1 MLFVYRDHRGAC
13 GMSTIAQTR
22 LSNAT
27 LLRAG
32 GAGVLAAVAANVVV
46 RLILGA
52 VVPLSPDF
60 MPFTLGPII
69 AFTLLFTL
77 IGVAVLAIVNRV
89 AANPLRTYNI
99 IGVIAFFV
107 SLIPNLAGAANPS
120 SMPMGGTGSDYLV
133 LIIFHVVAAVAF
145 LGVLNALARRV

>member
-1 MLFVYRDHRGAC
+1 
-13 GMSTIAQTR
+13 MSTIAQTR

-52 VVPLSPDF
+52 IVPLSPDF

-77 IGVAVLAIVNRV
+77 IGVGVLAIVNRV

-99 IGVIAFFV
+99 IGVIAFLCRSFRTW
-107 SLIPNLAGAANPS
+107 LALPIRHQCRWVEQEAI
-120 SMPMGGTGSDYLV
+120 TL
-133 LIIFHVVAAVAF
+133 F
-145 LGVLNALARRV
+145 

>member
-1 MLFVYRDHRGAC
+1 MV
-13 GMSTIAQTR
+13 QTR
-22 LSNAT
+22 LTNAT

-32 GAGVLAAVAANVVV
+32 GAAVLAAVVANVVA

-52 VVPLSPDF
+52 IVPLSPDF
-60 MPFTLGPII
+60 MPFTPGPII

-77 IGVAVLAIVNRV
+77 IGVGVLAIVNRV

-107 SLIPNLAGAANPS
+107 SLLPNLAGAANPS
-120 SMPMGGTGSDYLV
+120 AMPMGGSGTDYLI
-133 LIIFHVVAAVAF
+133 LIIFHIVAAVAF
-145 LGVLNALARRV
+145 LGVLNVLARRM

>member
-1 MLFVYRDHRGAC
+1 MA
-13 GMSTIAQTR
+13 TIAQTR

-27 LLRAG
+27 LLKAG
-32 GAGVLAAVAANVVV
+32 SAAVAAAVVANVVT

-52 VVPLSPDF
+52 IVPLSPDF
-60 MPFTLGPII
+60 MPFMLGPIVT
-69 AFTLLFTL
+69 FTLLFTL
-77 IGVAVLAIVNRV
+77 IGVGVLAIVNRV

-120 SMPMGGTGSDYLV
+120 AMPMGGTGTDYLI
-133 LIIFHVVAAVAF
+133 LIIFHVVAAIAF
-145 LGVLNALARRV
+145 LGVLNVLARRA

>member
-1 MLFVYRDHRGAC
+1 
-13 GMSTIAQTR
+13 MSAIAQTR

-32 GAGVLAAVAANVVV
+32 GAAVLAAVVANVVT
-46 RLILGA
+46 RLLLGA

-60 MPFTLGPII
+60 MPFTPGPII

-77 IGVAVLAIVNRV
+77 IGVGVLAVVNRV
-89 AANPLRTYNI
+89 AANPLRTYNT

-107 SLIPNLAGAANPS
+107 SLIPNLAGAANPAA
-120 SMPMGGTGSDYLV
+120 MPMGGSGTDYLI
-133 LIIFHVVAAVAF
+133 LIIFHIVAAVAF
-145 LGVLNALARRV
+145 LGVLNVVARRT

>member
-1 MLFVYRDHRGAC
+1 MA
-13 GMSTIAQTR
+13 TIAQTR

-27 LLRAG
+27 LLKAG
-32 GAGVLAAVAANVVV
+32 SAAVAAAVVANVVT

-52 VVPLSPDF
+52 IVPLSPDF
-60 MPFTLGPII
+60 MPFMLGPIVT
-69 AFTLLFTL
+69 FTLLFTL
-77 IGVAVLAIVNRV
+77 IGVGVLAIVNRV
-89 AANPLRTYNI
+89 AANPLRTYNT

-120 SMPMGGTGSDYLV
+120 AMPMGGTGTDYLI

-145 LGVLNALARRV
+145 LGVLNVLARRA

>member
-1 MLFVYRDHRGAC
+1 
-13 GMSTIAQTR
+13 MSTLAQTR

-32 GAGVLAAVAANVVV
+32 GAAVLAAVVANVVT
-46 RLILGA
+46 RLLLGA

-60 MPFTLGPII
+60 MPFTPGPII

-77 IGVAVLAIVNRV
+77 IGVGVLAVVNRV

-107 SLIPNLAGAANPS
+107 SLIPNLAGAP
-120 SMPMGGTGSDYLV
+120 
-133 LIIFHVVAAVAF
+133 IRRRCRWE
-145 LGVLNALARRV
+145 GVERIT

>member
-1 MLFVYRDHRGAC
+1 
-13 GMSTIAQTR
+13 MSTLAQTR

-32 GAGVLAAVAANVVV
+32 GAAVLAAVVANVVT
-46 RLILGA
+46 RLLLGA

-60 MPFTLGPII
+60 MPFTPGPII

-77 IGVAVLAIVNRV
+77 IGVGVLAVVNRV

-107 SLIPNLAGAANPS
+107 SLIPNLAGAANPAA
-120 SMPMGGTGSDYLV
+120 MPMGGSGTDYLI
-133 LIIFHVVAAVAF
+133 LIIFHIVAAVAF
-145 LGVLNALARRV
+145 LGVLNVVARRT

>member
-1 MLFVYRDHRGAC
+1 M
-13 GMSTIAQTR
+13 AQTR
-22 LSNAT
+22 LTNAT

-32 GAGVLAAVAANVVV
+32 GAAVLAAVVANVVA

-52 VVPLSPDF
+52 IVPLSPDF
-60 MPFTLGPII
+60 MPFTPGPII

-77 IGVAVLAIVNRV
+77 IGVGVLAIVNRV

-107 SLIPNLAGAANPS
+107 SLFPNLWGAANPS
-120 SMPMGGTGSDYLV
+120 AMPMGGSGTDYLI
-133 LIIFHVVAAVAF
+133 LIIFHIVAAVAF
-145 LGVLNALARRV
+145 LGVLNVLARRM

>member
-1 MLFVYRDHRGAC
+1 
-13 GMSTIAQTR
+13 MSTIAQTR

-32 GAGVLAAVAANVVV
+32 GAAVLAAVVANVVA

-52 VVPLSPDF
+52 IVPLSPDF

-77 IGVAVLAIVNRV
+77 IGVGILAAVNRI
-89 AANPLRTYNI
+89 AANPLRAYNI
-99 IGVIAFFV
+99 IGVIGFIV
-107 SLIPNLAGAANPS
+107 SIIPNLAGAANPS
-120 SMPMGGTGSDYLV
+120 AMPMGGSGTDYLI
-133 LIIFHVVAAVAF
+133 LIIFHIVAAVAF
-145 LGVLNALARRV
+145 LGVLNVLARRT